1 MFVWFLF
8 LFRILFEKMRNVMEF
23 QKYNKCTLLFY
34 IKCMLCVRLLKNE
47 FDILI
52 SLFFFFKYSG
62 NWRWVYIFIAVVSF
76 SWNSNLSLFIFF
88 CKNINLLYD
97 KQTVYGE
104 QYVFGKSYSSRINII
119 TIKMFNR
126 LIINKFPIK
135 FYTPFYQSL
144 FFTSMTDR
152 LSMQLF

>member
-1 MFVWFLF
+1 MF
-8 LFRILFEKMRNVMEF
+8 E
-23 QKYNKCTLLFY
+23 
-34 IKCMLCVRLLKNE
+34 
-47 FDILI
+47 
-52 SLFFFFKYSG
+52 
-62 NWRWVYIFIAVVSF
+62 
-76 SWNSNLSLFIFF
+76 
-88 CKNINLLYD
+88 
-97 KQTVYGE
+97 
-104 QYVFGKSYSSRINII
+104 INII